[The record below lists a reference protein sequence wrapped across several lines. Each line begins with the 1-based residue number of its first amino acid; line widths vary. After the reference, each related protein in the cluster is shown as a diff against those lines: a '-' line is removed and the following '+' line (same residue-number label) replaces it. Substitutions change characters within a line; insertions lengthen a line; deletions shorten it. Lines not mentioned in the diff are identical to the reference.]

1 MAVAYSSLLRYR
13 TVPYVDGGRDMNG
26 WDCYGLAR
34 YVAQTHYHYSELSMF
49 DTILAANKRQLT
61 KAYRA
66 ETTTLRRTN
75 TAADGCLVACLQQG
89 VCVHLGIVVEVSEN
103 NQLVVLHTGEKT
115 GGLMTPL
122 PLFLHQQQQLE
133 FWQ

>member
-1 MAVAYSSLLRYR
+1 MPIPYSTLVRYR
-13 TVPYVDGGRDMNG
+13 SVPYVDGGRDLNG

-34 YVAQTHYHYSELSMF
+34 HVAQAHYQYSELSMF

-61 KAYRA
+61 KAYRV
-66 ETTTLRRTN
+66 ENSKLTSID
-75 TAADGCLVACLQQG
+75 TACDGCLVACLHNG

-103 NQLVVLHTGEKT
+103 KQLVVLHTGEKT
-115 GGLMTPL
+115 GGLMTPI
-122 PLFLHQQQQLE
+122 PLFLHQHQQLE